1 MGREMRLEL
10 TTFGTTIRRSNQL
23 SYTRHRDIE
32 LIYRALNVMST
43 VIFQRFL
50 FFAQKK
56 VFLEIFPVLWLV

>member
-1 MGREMRLEL
+1 MRLEL

>member
-1 MGREMRLEL
+1 MRLEL

-43 VIFQRFL
+43 VIFQRCL